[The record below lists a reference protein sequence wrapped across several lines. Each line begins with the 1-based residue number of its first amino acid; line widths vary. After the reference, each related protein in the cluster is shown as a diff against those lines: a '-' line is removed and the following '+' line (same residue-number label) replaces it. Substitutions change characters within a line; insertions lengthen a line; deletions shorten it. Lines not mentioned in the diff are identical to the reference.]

1 MASLYDSADIYD
13 LIENQERYD
22 AYKEHWKSVLENK
35 NIKSMLDVSIG
46 TGSVT
51 LPITELGVSLSGS
64 DLSETML
71 DRCRK
76 KASDRDMSVELKN
89 SDFRDLK
96 CWHGNKYD
104 MVASTGNSLAY
115 VSNEDVLK
123 TLEQM
128 DALVSDKGYLYFDL
142 RNWDKILKER
152 NRFLLYNPFFVDDTR
167 VNLVQVWDY
176 NDDET
181 MTFNLLY
188 TFEKDNKIFRKEMF
202 EERYTPVARSLLLDK
217 LKELGYGDIQV
228 GCFPFSFKSDEIE
241 KLDWYTVVAHKE

>member
-167 VNLVQVWDY
+167 VNLVQV
-176 NDDET
+176 
-181 MTFNLLY
+181 
-188 TFEKDNKIFRKEMF
+188 
-202 EERYTPVARSLLLDK
+202 
-217 LKELGYGDIQV
+217 
-228 GCFPFSFKSDEIE
+228 
-241 KLDWYTVVAHKE
+241 

>member
-1 MASLYDSADIYD
+1 M
-13 LIENQERYD
+13 
-22 AYKEHWKSVLENK
+22 V
-35 NIKSMLDVSIG
+35 G
-46 TGSVT
+46 
-51 LPITELGVSLSGS
+51 SLSGS

-128 DALVSDKGYLYFDL
+128 DALVSYKGYLYFDL

-188 TFEKDNKIFRKEMF
+188 TFEKDNKIFRWD
-202 EERYTPVARSLLLDK
+202 VSLSALNQMK
-217 LKELGYGDIQV
+217 LK
-228 GCFPFSFKSDEIE
+228 S
-241 KLDWYTVVAHKE
+241 